1 MYIHFMADSFIYI
14 SPFIL
19 VNVSVPFD
27 WLHEYFSVTMY
38 TGYTYRNSDNNLQ
51 NTLILDNARRTG
63 YEEGKEKG
71 GTDGKTIG
79 EAEGIQMAEEE
90 CQKELSELLEDCQKE
105 IDMAVAAILQE
116 ELDGRQ
122 NAIDITASGFTT
134 DAAAQLRS
142 CIIRNPCTSDD
153 TASCKSVQIDGTDL
167 CITTSLVV

>member
-1 MYIHFMADSFIYI
+1 
-14 SPFIL
+14 
-19 VNVSVPFD
+19 
-27 WLHEYFSVTMY
+27 MY